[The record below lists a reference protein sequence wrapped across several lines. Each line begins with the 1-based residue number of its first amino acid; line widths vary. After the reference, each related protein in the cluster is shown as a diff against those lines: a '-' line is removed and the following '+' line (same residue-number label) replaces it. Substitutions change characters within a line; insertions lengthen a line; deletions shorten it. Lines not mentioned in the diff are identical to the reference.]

1 MQNVFEEVSSL
12 DQKCYTKYALSED
25 LLMEHAANAMYQF
38 IDYTLSSKE
47 DTIFIVAGSG
57 NNGADGIAL
66 ARLLHQKY
74 EVKLYIPFGVKSN
87 MAKLQYKRA
96 KLVGIKTV
104 TYIHKSDIIVDCL
117 FGSGLNRALD
127 KKSKSIIEKLNS
139 INGYKLSCDI
149 PSGINNKGQIESV
162 AFHSDTTITMGAL
175 KKSLFTD
182 YAKDY
187 IGNIIVANLG
197 VQRKLYENKT
207 DTFLLEKSDIKLP
220 LRNKKD
226 SHKGSYGHLSVVVG
240 EKKGAALLCAD
251 AGFSFGCGL
260 ITAVVNKEL
269 KKIPNYIMQ
278 SDTIPA
284 NTTAI
289 CIGMGLGKKY
299 DRSILSNDIPKVI
312 DADLFYNKNILS
324 LLDKKNVVLTPHPK
338 EFCALLK
345 LTNIANISIDTLQ
358 NNRFTYL
365 EEFTKKYPKV
375 TLLLKGANVLIGS
388 NKKIYI
394 NTYGT
399 SALSKGGSGD
409 VLCGLIGS
417 LMAQG
422 YNALEA
428 TISGS
433 LAHTLASLNYK
444 DNNYSLTPQELINQI
459 KKL

>member
-1 MQNVFEEVSSL
+1 MQNVFEEVNSL
-12 DQKCYTKYALSED
+12 DQKCYKKYALSED

-38 IDYTLSSKE
+38 IDNTLSSTE
-47 DTIFIVAGSG
+47 ETIFIVSGSG

-66 ARLLHQKY
+66 ARLLHEKY
-74 EVKLYIPFGVKSN
+74 KVKLYIPFGIKSD

-96 KLVGIKTV
+96 KLIGVKTV
-104 TYIHKSDIIVDCL
+104 TKISKSDIIVDCL
-117 FGSGLNRALD
+117 FGSGLNRTLN
-127 KKSKSIIEKLNS
+127 KKSEEIIKKLNS
-139 INGYKLSCDI
+139 INAFKLSCDI
-149 PSGINNKGQIESV
+149 PSGINTQGQIESV

-187 IGNIIVANLG
+187 TGNIIVANLG
-197 VQRKLYENKT
+197 VQRKLFEGKT
-207 DTFLLEKSDIKLP
+207 DTYLLEESDISLP
-220 LRNKKD
+220 LRNKKT
-226 SHKGSYGHLSVVVG
+226 SHKGSYGHLSVIVG
-240 EKKGAALLCAD
+240 EKKGAGLLCAD

-260 ITAVVNKEL
+260 ITAVTNQEL

-278 SDTIPA
+278 SDTIPS

-289 CIGMGLGKKY
+289 CIGMGLGIKY
-299 DRSILSNDIPKVI
+299 DKSLLSNDIPKVI
-312 DADLFYNKNILS
+312 DADLFYDKEIVN
-324 LLDKKNVVLTPHPK
+324 LLIKTNVVLTPHPK
-338 EFCALLK
+338 EFCSLLK
-345 LTNIANISIDTLQ
+345 LVKIADISIETLQ
-358 NNRFTYL
+358 NNRFKYL
-365 EEFTKKYPKV
+365 EYFTKKYPKV
-375 TLLLKGANVLIGS
+375 TLLLKGSNVLIAS
-388 NKKIYI
+388 NNKVYI